1 MSNLDYTNNRAN
13 HELIKVGKSIII
25 NIHVNVIQKCN
36 KTVYLDDFDA
46 IEEFISSWNNKHINK
61 TSYFSA
67 WLTYLI
73 TYQRKFILNNLFLRT
88 YIKRNFICP

>member
-1 MSNLDYTNNRAN
+1 MYFHCSQ
-13 HELIKVGKSIII
+13 VGKAIII

-73 TYQRKFILNNLFLRT
+73 TYQRKFILNKFYIYGTHGKKIYIFTRT
-88 YIKRNFICP
+88 FSYE

>member
-1 MSNLDYTNNRAN
+1 MYFHCSQ
-13 HELIKVGKSIII
+13 VGKAIII

-73 TYQRKFILNNLFLRT
+73 TYQRKFILNKFYGTHGKKIYIFTRT
-88 YIKRNFICP
+88 FSYE